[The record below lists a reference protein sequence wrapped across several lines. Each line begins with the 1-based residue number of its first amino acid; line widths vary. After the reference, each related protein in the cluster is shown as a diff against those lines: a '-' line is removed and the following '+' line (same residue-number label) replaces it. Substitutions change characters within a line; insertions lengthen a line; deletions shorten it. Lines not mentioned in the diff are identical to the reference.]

1 MPATIYLT
9 TGLIGTFQ
17 RTWVDQIELDLLETL
32 NNKLKLSSCFLN
44 KNVQIGTRKEREK
57 ANIEIAE
64 PLKLVPD
71 AERQEQLR

>member
-1 MPATIYLT
+1 M
-9 TGLIGTFQ
+9 G
-17 RTWVDQIELDLLETL
+17 LLETL

-44 KNVQIGTRKEREK
+44 KNVQISTRKEREK